1 MEKAE
6 VLRAMED
13 CGVVA
18 VIRGRDAQ
26 EVRRAIDAC
35 VAGGVTAIEVTFTVP
50 GATDI
55 IRELIGHYDSR
66 KVLVGAGTV
75 LDPETARA
83 AILSGAQF
91 VVAPSL
97 NRETLR
103 LCLRYQVACIP
114 GAMTIK
120 EVIDCM
126 EAGADIVKIFP
137 ANLFGPKIIK
147 NIRGPLPQARLMPT
161 GGVTAENAGDWIR
174 AGAVAVGAGSDLTA
188 GAKTGDFDTV
198 TRTARQMV
206 ASVRSARA

>member
-1 MEKAE
+1 M
-6 VLRAMED
+6 
-13 CGVVA
+13 
-18 VIRGRDAQ
+18 
-26 EVRRAIDAC
+26 
-35 VAGGVTAIEVTFTVP
+35 
-50 GATDI
+50 
-55 IRELIGHYDSR
+55 
-66 KVLVGAGTV
+66 
-75 LDPETARA
+75 
-83 AILSGAQF
+83 
-91 VVAPSL
+91 VAPSL